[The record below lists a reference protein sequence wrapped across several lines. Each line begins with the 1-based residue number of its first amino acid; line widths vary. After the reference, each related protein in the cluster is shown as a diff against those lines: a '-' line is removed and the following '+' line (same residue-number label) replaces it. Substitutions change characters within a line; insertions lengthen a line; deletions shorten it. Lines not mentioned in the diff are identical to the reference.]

1 MKKVR
6 LMSLFVLVILLVT
19 AGTAYAGMNRNYV
32 AHLTGEETNSTGQ
45 FVLHFSG
52 DGESLSYRLNVA
64 HIENVIMAHIHVA
77 QAPGESG
84 PPVLWLYP
92 DGPPPEEIPGF
103 FSGVLSAGSATADD
117 LVGPLAGS
125 SLDDLQAA
133 IDEGR
138 AYVNVHTTEFPGGL
152 INGTIK

>member
-1 MKKVR
+1 MKKAR
-6 LMSLFVLVILLVT
+6 LMSLFVLLVLLVT

-32 AHLTGEETNSTGQ
+32 AHLTGDGTNTTGQ
-45 FVLHFSG
+45 FVLHFTQ

-77 QAPGESG
+77 PAPGESG

-92 DGPPPEEIPGF
+92 EGPPPVEIPGF
-103 FSGVLSAGSATADD
+103 FSGVLGAGTATASD
-117 LVGPLAGS
+117 LVGPLAGMT
-125 SLDDLQAA
+125 LADLQAA

-152 INGTIK
+152 IDGTIK